1 MAEFVR
7 RGVTKRLEKEKIS
20 SSGIRTQQI
29 QSTEEFVRRGVS
41 RRLLRRCWG
50 CPSGEL
56 DVQEDVSS
64 PAGAGILGLLGSRAT
79 PECWWGR
86 APGRECCSSSG
97 SWEAAAQAL
106 QLAGGRWSAASV
118 ANALDALFNTY
129 IKRVLIS
136 KSVSYANEWQLHL
149 EEHPTV

>member
-1 MAEFVR
+1 MAEFCEEGSDRGAAWEAPVR
-7 RGVTKRLEKEKIS
+7 RWTCGKMC
-20 SSGIRTQQI
+20 
-29 QSTEEFVRRGVS
+29 
-41 RRLLRRCWG
+41 LL
-50 CPSGEL
+50 
-56 DVQEDVSS
+56 Q
-64 PAGAGILGLLGSRAT
+64 LGLEFRGLLVSRAT
-79 PECWWGR
+79 PECWLGT
-86 APGRECCSSSG
+86 APAKQCISSSG

-106 QLAGGRWSAASV
+106 QLAGGRWNAASV